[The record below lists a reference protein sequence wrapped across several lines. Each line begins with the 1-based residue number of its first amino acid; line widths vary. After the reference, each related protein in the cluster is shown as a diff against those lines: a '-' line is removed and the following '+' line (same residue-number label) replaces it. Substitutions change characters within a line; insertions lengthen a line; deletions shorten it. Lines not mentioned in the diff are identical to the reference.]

1 MKRIR
6 LFLTVSIIMAL
17 AGCQQSEQKQNSGIS
32 RRDRLVANENMNL
45 KNELARCRSE
55 KEEQGKL
62 LEQCQQKP
70 DLENELAQCR
80 SEIEKQE
87 KQLEQYLRELDLKDE
102 PARCRRKIEQQKE
115 LLEQCRQEK
124 AEIEQQNGETVGWLM
139 NDLPKDL
146 LKEVERLTK
155 ENEQLRNEVIR
166 LGGQLPEA
174 EKTEQEAEKTEQ

>member
-1 MKRIR
+1 MKKIR
-6 LFLTVSIIMAL
+6 LFLVVSIVVVL
-17 AGCQQSEQKQNSGIS
+17 AGCQQSEQKQNSSIS
-32 RRDRLVANENMNL
+32 RRDRLVANENINL
-45 KNELARCRSE
+45 KNELVGCRNE

-70 DLENELAQCR
+70 DLKDELTQCQ

-115 LLEQCRQEK
+115 RLEQCRQEK
-124 AEIEQQNGETVGWLM
+124 AKIEQQNSETIEWLM
-139 NDLPKDL
+139 NELPKDL
-146 LKEVERLTK
+146 LKDIERFTK
-155 ENEQLRNEVIR
+155 ENEQLRAEIVR

-174 EKTEQEAEKTEQ
+174 EKTEQ